1 MGWNT
6 NRPRI
11 NRSAAPA
18 SPGRIG
24 GVTPALLLAH
34 GAGGTVRANF
44 SPVIP
49 LLSRK
54 RKVHAVD
61 FPGSGATPRATAPL
75 ELDDLA
81 DRLVAAADGEERF
94 AVVGYSMGCAV
105 ALRVARRYPE
115 RVTALVLTAG
125 FARLDDETAG
135 RMRRW
140 RELLDGDRAALA
152 RYLMSTALGEPYLRR
167 MTAEQTDGFLELIAL
182 TVPPGSPEQVDLV
195 LRVDL
200 RDELPSVTVPTLVVG
215 AKHDR
220 LIAPGTT
227 RELADLIPGARW
239 AELDSGH
246 SPAAEAPAE
255 WVRLI
260 EEFLDTA
267 DARG

>member
-1 MGWNT
+1 M
-6 NRPRI
+6 
-11 NRSAAPA
+11 
-18 SPGRIG
+18 
-24 GVTPALLLAH
+24 TPALLLAH

-44 SPVIP
+44 SPLIP
-49 LLSRK
+49 RLSRN

-61 FPGSGATPRATAPL
+61 FPGSGTTPRATGPL
-75 ELDDLA
+75 DLDDLA
-81 DRLVAAADGEERF
+81 DRLVATAEGEDRF

-105 ALRVARRYPE
+105 AVRVAQRHPE

-125 FARLDDETAG
+125 FARIDDETRE
-135 RMRRW
+135 RMRQW
-140 RELLDGDRAALA
+140 RRLVDADRAELA
-152 RYLMSTALGEPYLRR
+152 RFLLTIALGEPFLRR

-182 TVPPGSPEQVDLV
+182 TIPPGTPEQVDLV
-195 LRVDL
+195 QRIDL
-200 RDELPSVTVPTLVVG
+200 RDELPALTVPTLVIG

-246 SPAAEAPAE
+246 SPAVEAPAE

-260 EEFLDTA
+260 EEFLDSA
-267 DARG
+267 AGPA

>member
-1 MGWNT
+1 M
-6 NRPRI
+6 
-11 NRSAAPA
+11 
-18 SPGRIG
+18 
-24 GVTPALLLAH
+24 TPALLLAH

-49 LLSRK
+49 QLSRK

-61 FPGSGATPRATAPL
+61 FPGSGTTPRASAPL

-105 ALRVARRYPE
+105 AVRAALRHPE

-125 FARLDDETAG
+125 FARLDDGTAE
-135 RMRRW
+135 RMREW
-140 RELLDGDRAALA
+140 RRRLDGDRAALA
-152 RYLMSTALGEPYLRR
+152 RYLISTALGEPYLRR
-167 MTAEQTDGFLELIAL
+167 MTAEQTDGLLELIAL

-195 LRVDL
+195 QRVDL
-200 RDELPSVTVPTLVVG
+200 RAELPSVAVPTLVIG
-215 AKHDR
+215 ARHDR
-220 LIAPGTT
+220 LIAAATT

-260 EEFLDTA
+260 EEFLDGV
-267 DARG
+267 DGRG